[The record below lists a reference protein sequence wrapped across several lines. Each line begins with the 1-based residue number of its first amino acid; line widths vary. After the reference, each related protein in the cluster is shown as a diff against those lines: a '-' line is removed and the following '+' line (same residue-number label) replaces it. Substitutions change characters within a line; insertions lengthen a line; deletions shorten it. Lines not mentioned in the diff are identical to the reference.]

1 MGKDQEAPPTYEE
14 AVQPGSE
21 PHSGAAL
28 PHPAALHTAPP
39 PSYVPVEGYPAPP
52 ESYQPGGYSGYTT
65 TAGYPAQP
73 YPAQPY
79 PVQVQLY
86 PSQQYPGSC
95 HPVQLHSA
103 YNATP
108 SVTVVGAQI
117 RRGPD
122 YSDSTSDLRNV
133 GILSMITCLFCC
145 CPFGTIALYK
155 VYQSNEYAKIGDR
168 QLADI
173 SLHSARK
180 WALLGI
186 IIGIA
191 TYIMWSVRNMLG

>member
-21 PHSGAAL
+21 PHSAATAAL
-28 PHPAALHTAPP
+28 PHPAPP

-52 ESYQPGGYSGYTT
+52 ASYQPQAGGYSGYTT
-65 TAGYPAQP
+65 TAGYPAQS
-73 YPAQPY
+73 YPAQQY
-79 PVQVQLY
+79 PV
-86 PSQQYPGSC
+86 PAQQYPGQQFPC
-95 HPVQLHSA
+95 HPVQHLDYTR
-103 YNATP
+103 YNTTP

-122 YSDSTSDLRNV
+122 YTDSTGDFRNV

-155 VYQSNEYAKIGDR
+155 VYQSSEYAKIGDR

-191 TYIMWSVRNMLG
+191 TYIMLSVRNMLG